1 LADRIAV
8 LAAKPKICVAGFR
21 GILHSKVRDLLVKSG
36 VRTLY
41 NILFTVFF
49 ALSSPYYFVRM
60 RRRGN
65 WQEGFPERFGNYNT
79 KLKQAIT
86 NRQVLWIHAVSVG
99 EVNVCTQL
107 IRALEPRLPNL
118 KIVVSTTTTTGMAEL
133 HRKLPS
139 HISKIYYPIDQR
151 ACVASALNTI
161 RPEAIVLIEAEIW
174 PNFLWR
180 AYDHGWPVF
189 LVNAR
194 LSDRSYRGYKRFAF
208 LFKPLFALFTGVGAQ
223 NEADAAKLRELGCR
237 PEAIRIVGSLKFD
250 AAKLDER
257 RLVNVPALFRQL
269 AVPPGARVLV
279 GGSTHPGEE
288 AILAEQFLRLR
299 ARFPDLFLVLVPRH
313 FERSQE
319 AGRELTARG
328 VKFAFRSEILS
339 HSRFRPGEIDCLVV
353 NTTGELKYFYE
364 QATVIFVGKSLT
376 AQGGQ
381 NPIEPG
387 ALGKPM
393 VFGPNMQN
401 FAEIVRRFLAQDG
414 AVQARDAAEL
424 EQVLAEL
431 LADGPRRDQ
440 LGRNALKVVREN
452 LGAIDRTVDM
462 IVQHLA
468 DDGLYLAP
476 RVNGPAALRPQQR

>member
-1 LADRIAV
+1 M
-8 LAAKPKICVAGFR
+8 KT
-21 GILHSKVRDLLVKSG
+21 G

-41 NILFTVFF
+41 NILFSVCFV
-49 ALSSPYYFVRM
+49 LSAPYYFVRM

-65 WQEGFPERFGNYNT
+65 WVQGFAERFGKYDT

-86 NRQVLWIHAVSVG
+86 NRTTLWMHAVSVG

-118 KIVVSTTTTTGMAEL
+118 KIIVSTTTTTGMGEL
-133 HRKLPS
+133 RRKLPN
-139 HISKIYYPIDQR
+139 HISKIYYPIDR
-151 ACVASALNTI
+151 RLYVSRALNALH
-161 RPEAIVLIEAEIW
+161 PEAIILVEAEIW

-180 AYDHGWPVF
+180 ARARGTPVF

-194 LSDRSYRGYKRFAF
+194 LSDRSYRGYKRFGF
-208 LFKPLFALFTGVGAQ
+208 LFRPLFRSLTGVGAQ
-223 NEADAAKLRELGCR
+223 NEADAAKLRTLGCR
-237 PEAIRIVGSLKFD
+237 PEAIHIVGSLKFD

-257 RLVNVPALFRQL
+257 RLLDVPAMLRQIGV
-269 AVPPGARVLV
+269 APGTRLLL

-299 ARFPDLFLVLVPRH
+299 SRVPDLFLVLVPRH
-313 FERSQE
+313 LERS
-319 AGRELTARG
+319 REVGSELEARG
-328 VKFAFRSEILS
+328 LSFVYRSEIMT
-339 HSRFRPGEIDCLVV
+339 HTHFKPGEVDCLIV

-364 QATVIFVGKSLT
+364 HAAIIFIGKSLT

-387 ALGKPM
+387 ALGKAM

-401 FAEIVRRFLAQDG
+401 FAEVVRGFVEQNG
-414 AVQARDAAEL
+414 AVQVRDVAEL
-424 EQVLAEL
+424 EKVLGEL
-431 LADGPRRDQ
+431 LADESRREQ
-440 LGRNALKVVREN
+440 LGRNALKVVHEN

-462 IVQHLA
+462 LVKHLA
-468 DDGLYLAP
+468 ASELFIAP
-476 RVNGPAALRPQQR
+476 RTHLGLGA